1 VKPTYEVRA
10 WQEDGWWLA
19 RITGASGDADLT
31 PVNALTHARSLNQIE
46 QVVRDLVAMILD
58 LDEGAFDVEV
68 EYVLPRDVDLLVC
81 EAIGAQTW
89 LEAARDLFRERASAA
104 ARALSDQGFSR
115 REAATLLGLSDRRLD
130 QLLRGDVGG
139 GLNV

>member
-1 VKPTYEVRA
+1 MKPIYEVRA

-89 LEAARDLFRERASAA
+89 LEAARELVRERASAA
-104 ARALSDQGFSR
+104 ARALSEEGFSR

-139 GLNV
+139 GLSV

>member
-58 LDEGAFDVEV
+58 LDDRAFEVEV

-89 LEAARDLFRERASAA
+89 LEAARELVRERAAAA

-139 GLNV
+139 LSV

>member
-58 LDEGAFDVEV
+58 LDDRAFEVEV

-89 LEAARDLFRERASAA
+89 LEAARELVRERAAAA

-139 GLNV
+139 GLSV

>member
-1 VKPTYEVRA
+1 MKPTYEVRA
-10 WQEDGWWLA
+10 WPEDGWWLA
-19 RITGASGDADLT
+19 RIVGASGRADLT
-31 PVNALTHARSLNQIE
+31 PVNALTHARNLATIE

-58 LDEGAFDVEV
+58 VAEDTFDVEV
-68 EYVLPRDVDLLVC
+68 EYVLPRDIDLLVC

-89 LEAARDLFRERASAA
+89 LEAARELFRERTSAA

>member
-1 VKPTYEVRA
+1 MKPIYEVRA

-89 LEAARDLFRERASAA
+89 LEAARELVRERASAA
-104 ARALSDQGFSR
+104 ARALSEQGFSR

-139 GLNV
+139 GLSV

>member
-1 VKPTYEVRA
+1 VKPIYEVRA

-46 QVVRDLVAMILD
+46 QVVRDLVGMILD
-58 LDEGAFDVEV
+58 LDEEAFDVEV
-68 EYVLPRDVDLLVC
+68 EYVLPRDVDVLVC

-89 LEAARDLFRERASAA
+89 LEAARELYRERTAAA

-115 REAATLLGLSDRRLD
+115 RESATLLGLSDRRLD

>member
-1 VKPTYEVRA
+1 VRPTYEVRA
-10 WQEDGWWLA
+10 WQEEGWWLA
-19 RITGASGDADLT
+19 RIIGASGDADLT

-58 LDEGAFDVEV
+58 LDERAFEVEV
-68 EYVLPRDVDLLVC
+68 EYVLPSDVDLLVC

-89 LEAARDLFRERASAA
+89 LDAARELFRERTAAA

-139 GLNV
+139 LNV

>member
-1 VKPTYEVRA
+1 MKPTYEVRA

-31 PVNALTHARSLNQIE
+31 PVNALTHARSLTKIE

-58 LDEGAFDVEV
+58 VDEAAFDVEV
-68 EYVLPRDVDLLVC
+68 EYVLPSDVDVLVC

-89 LEAARDLFRERASAA
+89 LDAARELFRERTAAA
-104 ARALSDQGFSR
+104 ARALSDQGFSLR
-115 REAATLLGLSDRRLD
+115 DAAKLLGLSDRRLD

-139 GLNV
+139 GLSV

>member
-19 RITGASGDADLT
+19 RIIGASGDADLT

-58 LDEGAFDVEV
+58 LDERAFEVEV
-68 EYVLPRDVDLLVC
+68 EYVLPSDVDLLVC

-89 LEAARDLFRERASAA
+89 LEAARELFRERTAAA
-104 ARALSDQGFSR
+104 ARALADQGFSR

-139 GLNV
+139 LNV

>member
-58 LDEGAFDVEV
+58 LDERAFEVEV

-89 LEAARDLFRERASAA
+89 LEAARELVRERAAAA

-139 GLNV
+139 LSV

>member
-1 VKPTYEVRA
+1 VKPIYEVRA

-89 LEAARDLFRERASAA
+89 LEAARELVRERASAA
-104 ARALSDQGFSR
+104 ARALSEQGFSR

-139 GLNV
+139 GLSV

>member
-46 QVVRDLVAMILD
+46 QVVRDLVAMILN
-58 LDEGAFDVEV
+58 LDERAFDVEV
-68 EYVLPRDVDLLVC
+68 EYVLPRDVDVLVC

-89 LEAARDLFRERASAA
+89 LEAAGELFRERAAAA

-115 REAATLLGLSDRRLD
+115 REAATLLGLSDWRLD

-139 GLNV
+139 LNV

>member
-1 VKPTYEVRA
+1 VRPTYEVRA
-10 WQEDGWWLA
+10 WQEDAWWLA
-19 RITGASGDADLT
+19 RIVGGGGGADLT
-31 PVNALTHARSLNQIE
+31 PVNALTHARSLTMVE

-58 LDEGAFDVEV
+58 VAEDAFDVEI

-89 LEAARDLFRERASAA
+89 LDAARELCRERTAVA

-115 REAATLLGLSDRRLD
+115 RETAKLLGLPDARLERM
-130 QLLRGDVGG
+130 LRGGPV
-139 GLNV
+139 

>member
-58 LDEGAFDVEV
+58 LDERAFEVEV

-89 LEAARDLFRERASAA
+89 LEAARELVRERAAAA

-139 GLNV
+139 GLSV

>member
-58 LDEGAFDVEV
+58 LDEGAFEVEV

-89 LEAARDLFRERASAA
+89 LEAARELFRERAAAA
-104 ARALSDQGFSR
+104 ARALSHEGFSR

-139 GLNV
+139 LSV